1 MNLAWFL
8 ARKHLTHR
16 RVQSVLTVLGVAVGI
31 MVLTT
36 ALSLTNGFTKSLI
49 DSTLSAYPHLTLLL
63 NRPGHPPVP
72 KNSEI
77 VAAAPFYLT
86 KVLLTRPASEG
97 RSAGVDFGI
106 LIGVGA
112 GAAEVYPGLGL
123 ENLGS
128 GQMILGSALAANLG
142 AYPQDRL
149 FALSVNQD
157 RSEARLSGTFGTGN
171 YLLDS
176 QFIFAP
182 LADVQA
188 LLRVGDEIA
197 GYHIRLRDPERAP
210 AVGRELAASGVFFA
224 QPWQDLN
231 RTLIEQMA
239 LQKQVI
245 GIVVFLIVVVAAIGI
260 ANVLVLV
267 VLEKTGDIAILR
279 VLGASRRQVASVF
292 ALEGMVLGVAG
303 VILGNLLGFLLSS
316 YFAWRPLQ
324 IPGDFYFLSELPV
337 DIQAADFIWA
347 SLLGLATVLISALLP
362 LLRALRV
369 KPGEILR

>member
-1 MNLAWFL
+1 M
-8 ARKHLTHR
+8 
-16 RVQSVLTVLGVAVGI
+16 

-49 DSTLSAYPHLTLLL
+49 DSTLSAVPHLTLLL
-63 NRPGHPPVP
+63 NRPGHPPP
-72 KNSEI
+72 PQNPQI
-77 VAAAPFYLT
+77 VAATPFYLS
-86 KVLLTRPASEG
+86 KVLLTRPASSG

-106 LIGVGA
+106 LIGVGENA
-112 GAAEVYPGLGL
+112 TQVYPGLGL
-123 ENLGS
+123 ENLRP

-157 RSEARLSGTFGTGN
+157 RYEARLLATFSTGN

-176 QFIFAP
+176 QFVFAP

-188 LLRVGDEIA
+188 LLGVGEEIA
-197 GYHIRLRDPERAP
+197 GYHIRLSDPEQAP
-210 AVGRELAASGVFFA
+210 AVGRELSAGGDFFA

-292 ALEGMVLGVAG
+292 ALEGVTLGVTG

-316 YFAWRPLQ
+316 YFAWRPLS

-337 DIQAADFIWA
+337 DMRANDFLWA
-347 SLLGLATVLISALLP
+347 SFLGLVTVLVSALLP